1 MTEKMNALRNKKG
14 FTLIEMLVV
23 VAIIAVL
30 AAIAIPTVTSSTT
43 KAKAAA
49 DAANLRSAM
58 AEANIYALSED
69 LSPDEAKTFSKTEVS
84 LVDTV
89 SKQDGTCKLV
99 VKMAAGGKITAE
111 FTNSTK
117 TITLEDCLEAAGE
130 TSDAGSNEED
140 KVS

>member
-30 AAIAIPTVTSSTT
+30 AAIAIPTVTSSTA

-58 AEANIYALSED
+58 AEANIYMLSEN
-69 LSPDEAKTFSKTEVS
+69 LEVAEKTFTKDEVS
-84 LVDTV
+84 LVETE
-89 SKQDGTCKLV
+89 SKQDKDCKLEV
-99 VKMAAGGKITAE
+99 TMDDDGKITAE
-111 FTNSTK
+111 FKSDSK
-117 TITLEDCLEAAGE
+117 TITLQECLEKAGE
-130 TSDAGSNEED
+130 TSDAGSNEEN